1 MVSGTIAYEKFF
13 FLLPACRPG
22 VCAAVA
28 WNLNPDCGFL
38 LRAWQIIRLAT
49 A

>member
-13 FLLPACRPG
+13 FLLPAGPASVLLWLG
-22 VCAAVA
+22 
-28 WNLNPDCGFL
+28 NLNPDCGFL